1 LSAIAVIST
10 YVKRLIILLLVP
22 LFFLSAADTPQ
33 LDEKNTNAIIKSSY
47 VYNFCKLISWPQ
59 SKNNGNFIIG
69 VLGDPGLY
77 KQLISKYSNKLIGNQ
92 PIEIIQ
98 LLGTEQMPN
107 LHVLF
112 VSRSMVTNMP
122 AISNKTQKA
131 HTLVIAE
138 HPDGIKNGATLN
150 FVVID
155 NQLKFEVGETN
166 ASDYGLTIGITLKSL
181 AYKVVK

>member
-1 LSAIAVIST
+1 M
-10 YVKRLIILLLVP
+10 KRLITLLLVP
-22 LFFLSAADTPQ
+22 LFFLSAVDSPQ

-47 VYNFCKLISWPQ
+47 VYNFCKLVSWPQ
-59 SKNNGNFIIG
+59 SKTNGNFIIG
-69 VLGDPGLY
+69 VLGDPDLY

-98 LLGTEQMPN
+98 LLGTEQMPD

-112 VSRSMVTNMP
+112 VSRNMVTNMA
-122 AISNKTQKA
+122 AISNKMLKGSTM
-131 HTLVIAE
+131 VIAE

-155 NQLKFEVGETN
+155 NQLKFEIGETN
-166 ASDYGLTIGITLKSL
+166 ATEHGLTIGSTLKSL

>member
-1 LSAIAVIST
+1 LSAIAVTST

-112 VSRSMVTNMP
+112 V
-122 AISNKTQKA
+122 A

>member
-1 LSAIAVIST
+1 
-10 YVKRLIILLLVP
+10 
-22 LFFLSAADTPQ
+22 
-33 LDEKNTNAIIKSSY
+33 
-47 VYNFCKLISWPQ
+47 
-59 SKNNGNFIIG
+59 
-69 VLGDPGLY
+69 
-77 KQLISKYSNKLIGNQ
+77 
-92 PIEIIQ
+92 
-98 LLGTEQMPN
+98 
-107 LHVLF
+107 
-112 VSRSMVTNMP
+112 MP